1 MQVSLYK
8 YSAIS
13 LASTLLGLIVIASII
28 TTAHSGSPF
37 PRCGPCLQ
45 GMCVNS
51 PDECRYGY
59 FHDSCGRIVCTKV
72 VYDFFGIDAL
82 SKRPRSRKIRAF
94 KGPDEKCGGP
104 YEFYGRCGHGLV
116 CKCNLCVGCST
127 ENMECS
133 ANNNPQC

>member
-59 FHDSCGRIVCTKV
+59 FHDSCGRIVCTK
-72 VYDFFGIDAL
+72 
-82 SKRPRSRKIRAF
+82 
-94 KGPDEKCGGP
+94 GPDEKCGGP